1 MLQDLA
7 VLTPSLVVCAA
18 FLAGVVVL
26 LRREM
31 APRQRNREGDG
42 SSEDKS
48 ADRGISEL
56 EDDAATA
63 ASDREETTDPQ
74 TGSGSRDYPR

>member
-7 VLTPSLVVCAA
+7 VLTPSLIVCAA
-18 FLAGVVVL
+18 FLAGVIVL

-42 SSEDKS
+42 SSEDMS
-48 ADRGISEL
+48 AGRGISEP
-56 EDDAATA
+56 EGGAAAATSDPEEA
-63 ASDREETTDPQ
+63 ADPQ
-74 TGSGSRDYPR
+74 TGSCSRD

>member
-18 FLAGVVVL
+18 FLAGVVLL

-31 APRQRNREGDG
+31 APRRRNREGDG
-42 SSEDKS
+42 SSEDMS
-48 ADRGISEL
+48 AGREISEP
-56 EDDAATA
+56 EDDAAAT
-63 ASDREETTDPQ
+63 SDREETADPQ
-74 TGSGSRDYPR
+74 TRSRSRD

>member
-18 FLAGVVVL
+18 FLTAVVVL

-31 APRQRNREGDG
+31 APKQRNREGDG
-42 SSEDKS
+42 SPEDIS
-48 ADRGISEL
+48 AGPGISEP
-56 EDDAATA
+56 EDDTATA
-63 ASDREETTDPQ
+63 ASDREQTADPQ
-74 TGSGSRDYPR
+74 AGSRSRD